1 MGCHKSI
8 SFLSLFILVGF
19 LMETDAVTCC
29 LKYKKTPLPCRI
41 LKGYDIQATTGGCDL
56 AAIIFHTEKGKLIC
70 ADPAQHWTQR
80 RVSCLKMKAAM
91 VKSGG
96 F

>member
-1 MGCHKSI
+1 
-8 SFLSLFILVGF
+8 
-19 LMETDAVTCC
+19 METDAVTCC

-56 AAIIFHTEKGKLIC
+56 AAIM
-70 ADPAQHWTQR
+70 
-80 RVSCLKMKAAM
+80 MKAAM